1 MSGAKTNELG
11 FDTRAGKDKTLTLDG
26 RTIEY
31 RAWEGVPYCSNP
43 LDPIQTL
50 SLFAPLAYF
59 SGKSINGYDLH
70 TAPIFFPNT
79 VGGYMPGAADAPG
92 EGRFLPT
99 NSVFDAL
106 EHGYVVA
113 SAGVRGRTSG
123 KASSEFFEGGKAS
136 AGEGAAASGRM
147 CGRAPAFVVDQKAAI
162 RYLRH
167 NAALVPGDVERI
179 FTNGTSAGGALSA
192 LTGASGNSAD
202 FDPYLEQIGAVM
214 DERDD
219 VFGASCYCPIHN
231 LEHSDAAYEW
241 QFAGVDDFHVTH
253 FRRKDGGIVKI
264 VEDGMMDEDQ
274 VKTSH
279 EIASLFPAYVSGLGL
294 NDDEGR
300 VLELDESGQG
310 SFHEWVEKWLIS
322 SAQRELET
330 HDSENRLACLITD
343 GAQVDGLDYL
353 DVRDGKV
360 VGLDWDAFVRATSRM
375 KPAPAFDGLSLD
387 KPENEEFGD
396 EVVEARHFTVYSHE
410 HSKVGGE
417 LADEKVIAMM
427 NPLTYVGRCDGCCS
441 HWRVRHGSYDR
452 DTSLA
457 IPVILATTLA
467 NDGYDVDF
475 ALPWGLPHSGDYD
488 LPELFA
494 WIDGLCR

>member
-1 MSGAKTNELG
+1 MSAAKTNELA
-11 FDTRAGKDKTLTLDG
+11 FDAEAFQDETLTLDG

-31 RAWEGVPYCSNP
+31 RAWEGVSYCTSP

-50 SLFAPLAYF
+50 SVFAPLSYF
-59 SGKSINGYDLH
+59 SGASINGYSLR

-92 EGRFLPT
+92 CGRRFPT

-123 KASSEFFEGGKAS
+123 KASSEFFEGG
-136 AGEGAAASGRM
+136 AASEKGAPAAGTM

-162 RYLRH
+162 RYLRR

-202 FDPYLEQIGAVM
+202 YEPYLERIGAVM

-231 LEHSDAAYEW
+231 LEHADAAYEW
-241 QFAGVDDFHVTH
+241 QFSGIDDYHVTH
-253 FRRKDGGIVKI
+253 FRRKDGGIVKV
-264 VEDGMMDEDQ
+264 VEDGMMDDAQ
-274 VKTSH
+274 VAVSRDL
-279 EIASLFPAYVSGLGL
+279 ASLFPAYVTALHLADDHGNELGL
-294 NDDEGR
+294 DENGR
-300 VLELDESGQG
+300 G
-310 SFHEWVEKWLIS
+310 SFLEWVKGWLVS

-330 HDSENRLACLITD
+330 HDSERRLACLVTE

-353 DVRDGKV
+353 DVRDGRV
-360 VGLDWDAFVRATSRM
+360 VGLDWDAFVRATTRM
-375 KPAPAFDGLSLD
+375 KPAPSFDGLSLD

-396 EVVEARHFTVYSHE
+396 EVVEARHFTAYSHE

-417 LADEKVIAMM
+417 LADERVVAMM
-427 NPLTYVGRCDGCCS
+427 NPLTYIGRNDGCCS

-467 NDGYDVDF
+467 NRGYDVDF